1 MTSEK
6 VLSSNSEEKKEESSD
21 SASQKEDVV
30 NTADDAWRF
39 YTQAQC
45 EKILDSDP
53 FNMQARFRSAQIWI
67 NNQVNMEDA
76 EKLLI
81 AIQK

>member
-1 MTSEK
+1 MLLGDVASERI
-6 VLSSNSEEKKEESSD
+6 LSSNSEDKEEEGSD
-21 SASQKEDVV
+21 SASQKEEVV

-67 NNQVNMEDA
+67 KGA
-76 EKLLI
+76 RTHI
-81 AIQK
+81 